1 MISASEYTNTY
12 QFKPPKLHSLDDNSS
27 LYSNFTNI
35 KNTALK
41 ATETHPRAI
50 NLDKKP
56 KDDKDDFYLLHIE
69 RQLNENLALLKLFK
83 RVQIQYLRQ
92 RRIVS

>member
-12 QFKPPKLHSLDDNSS
+12 QQKPPKLHSLDDNSS
-27 LYSNFTNI
+27 LYSNFTNV

-41 ATETHPRAI
+41 GADTHPKAI
-50 NLDKKP
+50 YYVQKP
-56 KDDKDDFYLLHIE
+56 KDDKDDFYLFHIE

-83 RVQIQYLRQ
+83 RVQIQYIRQ
-92 RRIVS
+92 RSIVS